1 MFTFHLN
8 LALYTLVMLWL
19 GGHAISAMNIPTS
32 APSTAPLAA
41 LTSNTTEGE
50 MHLRD
55 VKTITDIRA
64 FIAQHPNLHLTR
76 LMKKERQNTLQT
88 VKYTLG
94 GRVSGDRLV
103 AQYGDTTF
111 YPAKKDVTTQ
121 VTYPATGTGSVVTAV
136 EIHCLQD
143 DNAGNAY
150 VVAGGLGQRFISI
163 VLEATQ
169 TERFTYNIHVYGTN

>member
-1 MFTFHLN
+1 MSKIHLN
-8 LALYTLVMLWL
+8 FVLSVLVMLWL
-19 GGHAISAMNIPTS
+19 GTHAISATSIAKRSIP
-32 APSTAPLAA
+32 
-41 LTSNTTEGE
+41 LTNPKATEGE
-50 MHLRD
+50 VQLRD
-55 VKTITDIRA
+55 VVTIKDIRA
-64 FIAQHPNLHLTR
+64 FVAEHPNLHLTR
-76 LMKKERQNTLQT
+76 LMKKERQSTLQT

-111 YPAKKDVTTQ
+111 YPVKKDVTTQ

-143 DNAGNAY
+143 ENNGNAY

-163 VLEATQ
+163 VLEAVQ
-169 TERFTYNIHVYGTN
+169 TERFTYNIHVYGTD